1 MDNEKSQTSE
11 PRAKQQPH
19 VKRRLELFVPPISL
33 DRASKVPLHRQIHL
47 QIAPAI
53 RSGSIQYAAR
63 LPSTRIMAGLLGVSR
78 NTVLAPYEDLAA
90 DGLARGERGAG
101 MRVNGAA
108 TASFGLRH
116 VIRAASYPT
125 RVLAVA
131 DPDGNP
137 LYINF

>member
-63 LPSTRIMAGLLGVSR
+63 LPSTRMMAGLLGVSR
-78 NTVLAPYEDLAA
+78 NTVLAAYEDVA
-90 DGLARGERGAG
+90 GRTRRRNARERRRG
-101 MRVNGAA
+101 V
-108 TASFGLRH
+108 
-116 VIRAASYPT
+116 VVRAAACDSGGEVS
-125 RVLAVA
+125 RQSSG
-131 DPDGNP
+131 DGGS
-137 LYINF
+137 